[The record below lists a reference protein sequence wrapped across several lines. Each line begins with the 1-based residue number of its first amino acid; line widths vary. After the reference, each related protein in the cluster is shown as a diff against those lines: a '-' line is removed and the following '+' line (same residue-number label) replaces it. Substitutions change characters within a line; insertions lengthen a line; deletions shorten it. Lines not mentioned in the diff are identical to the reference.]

1 MPDLLR
7 RASLLVTGDTGPMH
21 LAVTVDTPVVALFA
35 VSDPARSGPGY
46 DLDRHVVIR
55 KWRTCD
61 PCFSKN
67 CPYAEPICMDN
78 IAVDEVVTAVDTI
91 LRRDKA

>member
-1 MPDLLR
+1 MAR
-7 RASLLVTGDTGPMH
+7 RTISGGTTP
-21 LAVTVDTPVVALFA
+21 VTVTVETPVVALFA

-46 DLDRHVVIR
+46 DPERHIVIR

-61 PCFSKN
+61 PCQSKN

-78 IAVDEVVTAVDTI
+78 IAVDEVVAAVDSV
-91 LRRDKA
+91 LRRKSA